1 MAFVKVAAV
10 TDVPEG
16 ELLGVEAG
24 GKRVCLANVEGE
36 LYAFADNCSHRD
48 FPLSNGELDTDDC
61 TVTCEWHGAMFDIRS
76 GTPLCLPATRPIAV
90 YGCRVED
97 GEILVDVGAEG

>member
-1 MAFVKVAAV
+1 MAFVKVASA

-24 GKRVCLANVEGE
+24 GKRICLANVEGE
-36 LYAFADNCSHRD
+36 VYAFADNCSHRE
-48 FPLSNGELDTDDC
+48 FPLSNGELDSDDC

-90 YGCRVED
+90 YGCKRPGGDIWGEVE
-97 GEILVDVGAEG
+97 AEA